1 MSALNANFPPNKVKI
16 KPGPGGRKLKFIS
29 HGLVTERL
37 NEAAPGW
44 TSEITQ
50 THTYTDQQ
58 GKLHCAGVQI
68 RLCLYRDGFEEG
80 VSLVCREEAGGPSRV
95 EDFANEVKNA
105 CSDALKRAAM
115 RFGVALSMWED
126 MIDSVGDDD
135 YDAPPSSGPYGKTPP
150 RQPNQEPTPIKPN
163 EDRLTKDQ
171 ATWFLQ
177 DFNEREISDED
188 RMILLQ
194 RLFGKSK
201 LGLLTQQEGTEL
213 QTILVDDEPEMLRQR
228 IEEAR
233 HLNLA

>member
-1 MSALNANFPPNKVKI
+1 MSALNAEFPRNKI
-16 KPGPGGRKLKFIS
+16 KTKPKAGKQLKFIS

-44 TSEITQ
+44 ESSITR
-50 THTYTDQQ
+50 THTYTGQD

-68 RLCLYRDGFEEG
+68 ALCINE
-80 VSLVCREEAGGPSRV
+80 VCREEAGGPQNITNFSD
-95 EDFANEVKNA
+95 EIKNA

-126 MIDSVGDDD
+126 MVDAVGDDD
-135 YDAPPSSGPYGKTPP
+135 YDAPASVTTTALDNGGVYGKPPP